1 MPPASSRLSQ
11 CGGVCGHVLAAAA
24 VALPW
29 LVAVVGCQPTA
40 GNAGGGTTAAAPT
53 SPAAVAKAGRYK
65 VTAASASFYRLGPQ
79 QPGGPDLGLKQNTR
93 LTLIRRGF
101 GYSQVQLED
110 GTAGF
115 VGTEDIVRLT
125 PEEIAAEAVSP
136 PGVVATAASNAR
148 GGNGNNN
155 NNGGPKPLAAARRR
169 PRPAGGSGSVPVIPV
184 EEPNLPAA
192 PEPTPRTG
200 PVPTFRY

>member
-1 MPPASSRLSQ
+1 MPHVPSRLSAR
-11 CGGVCGHVLAAAA
+11 GPARAGA
-24 VALPW
+24 VAL
-29 LVAVVGCQPTA
+29 LLAFVVVGCQQTVGNA
-40 GNAGGGTTAAAPT
+40 GNAGRTTTA
-53 SPAAVAKAGRYK
+53 VATAGRYK

-93 LTLIRRGF
+93 LTLVRRGF

-125 PEEIAAEAVSP
+125 PEEIAVEAALP
-136 PGVVATAASNAR
+136 PAVAAATASNAR
-148 GGNGNNN
+148 GGANNN
-155 NNGGPKPLAAARRR
+155 NLSSPKPPTTARRR
-169 PRPAGGSGSVPVIPV
+169 PRPGGSGSVPVIPV
-184 EEPNLPAA
+184 EEPNLPSA